1 MNIARLL
8 WIFRIPSFFLPY
20 ICPFLLN
27 YFLSVF
33 LLCVCRKLMLLYMY
47 CAFYVSSRRDGLPF
61 PQKRQMWKAGSW
73 QCFSS
78 EKSTV
83 ICIGFMVES
92 LRCSFWKRPIEEVES
107 YTLLLYGRIG
117 VLGPKGLKGKNR
129 KDVQFY
135 FDMYEIC
142 ASLRITFLSQVVDM
156 VVELSWIR
164 QVFRKFLRNRN

>member
-20 ICPFLLN
+20 ICLFLLN

-47 CAFYVSSRRDGLPF
+47 CAFYVSSRRDGLSF
-61 PQKRQMWKAGSW
+61 PPKK
-73 QCFSS
+73 
-78 EKSTV
+78 TD
-83 ICIGFMVES
+83 VES
-92 LRCSFWKRPIEEVES
+92 WKLAMFSIREVYS
-107 YTLLLYGRIG
+107 DLYRLYGRKFAMLFLKETHWRG
-117 VLGPKGLKGKNR
+117 RKLYCVVVWKDWGLRSQRVRGKNR

-135 FDMYEIC
+135 FYMYEIC
-142 ASLRITFLSQVVDM
+142 ASLQITFLSQVVDM